1 MSDIILNQVSDKEIA
16 KEYKKRFFL
25 KSGDKLSGS
34 HDAANHLTVL
44 LSNDTSR
51 EQFAVIFLNAANCI
65 IASKIMFKGSLTSSA
80 VYPRE
85 IIKKA
90 LELDAA
96 AIIVGHNHPSGQTKP
111 SRDDIQMTN
120 KINDACRTVDIT
132 LHDHIIIAGKNGYY
146 SFSDE
151 GAL

>member
-1 MSDIILNQVSDKEIA
+1 MSEALNQVSDKEIA
-16 KEYKKRFFL
+16 NEYKKRFFL
-25 KSGDKLSGS
+25 KSGDKLTGS
-34 HDAANHLTVL
+34 NVAASHITVL
-44 LSNDTSR
+44 LSNDQSI
-51 EQFAVIFLNAANCI
+51 EQFAVIFLNAANCL

-96 AIIVGHNHPSGQTKP
+96 AIIVGHNHPSGATKP

-120 KINDACRTVDIT
+120 KINDACRTVDIR
-132 LHDHIIIAGKNGYY
+132 LHDHIIIAGKNGFY

-151 GAL
+151 GML

>member
-1 MSDIILNQVSDKEIA
+1 MSAIMLNQVSDKDLA

-25 KSGDKLSGS
+25 KSGDKITSS
-34 HDAANHLTVL
+34 NDAANHLTVL
-44 LSNDTSR
+44 LSNDTSI

-65 IASKIMFKGSLTSSA
+65 ITSKIMFKGSLTSSA

-96 AIIVGHNHPSGQTKP
+96 AIIVAHNHPSGQTKP

-120 KINDACRTVDIT
+120 KISDACKTVDICF
-132 LHDHIIIAGKNGYY
+132 HDHIVIAGKNGFY

-151 GAL
+151 GVL